1 MAPSIPT
8 EYFQR
13 HDESDDP
20 LFYRQPRKVVHIDE
34 NAIRLLQDYY
44 ALCLPEDGVLLD
56 LMTAWRSHLPAS
68 VTPQHVTGLG
78 MNEEEMRDN
87 PQLNDFVAHD
97 LNRNPKLPF
106 PDQTFDAV
114 TCAVSVQ
121 YLTKPVEVFQDVNRV
136 LKPGGVFIISFSNRC
151 FPTKAVAVWLTMTDR
166 QHLDLV
172 ERYLHE
178 AGNWHE
184 IDRESK
190 SGPHDPMFI
199 VSARRKVVALGTEK
213 NG

>member
-44 ALCLPEDGVLLD
+44 ARCLPQDGVLLD

-87 PQLNDFVAHD
+87 PQLNTFVAHD

-106 PDQTFDAV
+106 PDQKFDAV

-121 YLTKPVEVFQDVNRV
+121 YLTKPVEVFQEVNRV
-136 LKPGGVFIISFSNRC
+136 LKPGGIFIVSFSNRC
-151 FPTKAVAVWLTMTDR
+151 FPTKAVAVWLNSTDR

-190 SGPHDPMFI
+190 SGAHDPMFI